1 MIASASTTASLSP
14 RITVMIVDDHEL
26 VRGLLSAALNQVSD
40 IAVVAQAIDAET
52 AIDLCRRHR
61 PAVVL
66 LDAFLPGR
74 QGPDA
79 IAAIREAS
87 PVSRVLLFSGTTSP
101 VSIRRA
107 FAAGG
112 RGFLAKTAPLHELVE
127 GVRTVH
133 AGQVYS
139 GSGTRRLVQRILQDL
154 TGGKSRPVLSSR
166 ERDVLAGIARGQS
179 SKAIAAQLG
188 LSVFTIENHRRR
200 MMERTGVDSIAGL
213 TLLAVE
219 LGLVPSPSIS
229 ASEDEATPPLV
240 AAAS

>member
-1 MIASASTTASLSP
+1 MIASGPVALSSRQ
-14 RITVMIVDDHEL
+14 RITVVVVDDHEL
-26 VRGLLSAALNQVSD
+26 VRELLTTALNQVSD
-40 IAVVAQAIDAET
+40 ITVVAQAVDAET
-52 AIDLCRRHR
+52 AIDLCRLHR
-61 PAVVL
+61 PSVVL
-66 LDAFLPGR
+66 LDAFLPGQ
-74 QGPDA
+74 QGPEA
-79 IAAIREAS
+79 IAAIRQGS
-87 PVSRVLLFSGTTSP
+87 PLSRVLLFSGTTSP

-112 RGFLAKTAPLHELVE
+112 RGFFAKSAPLHELIE

-133 AGQVYS
+133 AGQFYS

-154 TGGKSRPVLSSR
+154 TGGNTRSLLSSR
-166 ERDVLAGIARGQS
+166 ERDVLAGIARGQG

-213 TLLAVE
+213 TLLALE
-219 LGLVPSPSIS
+219 LGLAPSPHIR
-229 ASEDEATPPLV
+229 ASDGEIVPTLI